1 MPKAKQARSGR
12 IRCPYCQSDNM
23 LPFEEEVEGKP
34 GESLWLIVLSGLLLI
49 GIVFLVVISSVRYFP
64 YVLALGLVLLAYLF
78 NRQKKRKP
86 RRRARPAPR
95 DYVCLDCSRT
105 FHA

>member
-1 MPKAKQARSGR
+1 
-12 IRCPYCQSDNM
+12 M
-23 LPFEEEVEGKP
+23 LPFEEEVGSSP
-34 GESLWLIVLSGLLLI
+34 GESLWLIVLAGILLI
-49 GIVFLVVISSVRYFP
+49 GLLFLLIISSVRYFP
-64 YVLALGLVLLAYLF
+64 YMLALGLVLLTYLF

-105 FHA
+105 FRA